1 MVEITIRQPQLRPE
15 LIDSIVD
22 ELALAAPHPSNAL
35 LIVAIRKLAVHKA
48 FHAWL
53 FPLLSFAVRLVE
65 IGLML
70 WVKAPDGRYARESRS
85 QRTIE
90 SVRTMNKF
98 VSIPV
103 SSLALDDFH
112 WRDGVVKPEAPQNSQ
127 DAFPGRTLFFAVVKN
142 PYP

>member
-1 MVEITIRQPQLRPE
+1 MSDNRSPFP
-15 LIDSIVD
+15 LIDSMVD
-22 ELALAAPHPSNAL
+22 ELALAAPHPSNAS
-35 LIVAIRKLAVHKA
+35 LIVVIRKLAVHKA

-53 FPLLSFAVRLVE
+53 FPILSFAVRVVE

-70 WVKAPDGRYARESRS
+70 WVKAPDGRYTRESRS

-112 WRDGVVKPEAPQNSQ
+112 WRNSVVKPETAQNSH
-127 DAFPGRTLFFAVVKN
+127 DSFAG
-142 PYP
+142 